1 MYLVKFL
8 VHGEKID
15 QGSFKIRARNDGSL
29 FQLLLSQG
37 YYITSWKEKCN
48 PLLFDNNFGNI
59 YLNISNQEW
68 AMAKFS
74 AISNLKNRP

>member
-1 MYLVKFL
+1 MIFKWFFLLIRGGMYLVKSL

-37 YYITSWKEKCN
+37 YYITS
-48 PLLFDNNFGNI
+48 
-59 YLNISNQEW
+59 
-68 AMAKFS
+68 
-74 AISNLKNRP
+74 

>member
-15 QGSFKIRARNDGSL
+15 QGSFQVRARNDGSL

-37 YYITSWKEKCN
+37 YYITS
-48 PLLFDNNFGNI
+48 
-59 YLNISNQEW
+59 
-68 AMAKFS
+68 
-74 AISNLKNRP
+74 